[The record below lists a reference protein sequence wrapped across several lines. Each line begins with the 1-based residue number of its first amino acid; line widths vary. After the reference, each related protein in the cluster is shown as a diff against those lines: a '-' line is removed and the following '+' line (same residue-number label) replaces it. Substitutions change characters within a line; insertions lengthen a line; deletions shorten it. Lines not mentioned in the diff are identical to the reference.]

1 MKTRILITLLL
12 CSPLFLLAQG
22 IGIGAKVG
30 ANFANLSTDDAD
42 TKSIVSYH
50 IGAYANLK
58 LSEKFGITPEIL
70 WSSQGADIENV
81 EFKTN
86 YVTVPVMLRWRIIDL
101 ISLEA
106 GPQFNVLTSA
116 KADGQDV
123 TDDYESP
130 SYCLAFGALCH
141 LPLGFNGGLRF
152 VTGLTDLSKDENFN
166 FKEQNFQLW
175 VGWTILGAN

>member
-1 MKTRILITLLL
+1 MKTRILTTLFL

-30 ANFANLSTDDAD
+30 ANFASYNSDQFD
-42 TKSIVSYH
+42 TESATSYH
-50 IGAYANLK
+50 VGAYANFK

-70 WSSQGADIENV
+70 WSSQGGDIDNV

-101 ISLEA
+101 ISVEA

-123 TDDYESP
+123 ADDFESP

-152 VTGLTDLSKDENFN
+152 ITGLTDLSKSANDEL
-166 FKEQNFQLW
+166 KEQNFQIW